1 MAYTTDMSAAA
12 RRLLD
17 AARRLDLAGRRDV
30 AAYLFGLAA
39 ECALKAVAQTIP
51 EARRDEVLY
60 AHFPELRTR
69 LRDVLTGRRAQPLRR
84 LIEDNA
90 FLNEWEIKI
99 RYARAEDIRDK
110 PVEDWEAQAVNA
122 IKLMEES

>member
-1 MAYTTDMSAAA
+1 M
-12 RRLLD
+12 
-17 AARRLDLAGRRDV
+17 
-30 AAYLFGLAA
+30 
-39 ECALKAVAQTIP
+39 
-51 EARRDEVLY
+51 LY

-69 LRDVLTGRRAQPLRR
+69 LRDVLAGRRAQPLRR

-110 PVEDWEAQAVNA
+110 PVEVWEAQAVNA